1 MTAKELK
8 HKGRVE
14 RDGAKKITSTSRR
27 FKLQTLLHSSGSDGP
42 KRSVPKGISRSI
54 KSMWKFQASRAALVD
69 FEKKLCDIE
78 EQRFGTLPN
87 REISSIPF
95 EEKPFGDEVACDHE
109 ICRFSVVSIA
119 LFDGDCVGENMLF
132 ACSGIA
138 IPRKPAPLDLT
149 RFVTSAYLVRVFN
162 ERRNRDDKLRVQV
175 RLPDGTTTDG
185 LLGLYDHDIAI
196 VTSIG
201 RLDVCP
207 VDLNIDDCP
216 DGLHHA
222 RAVGRA
228 FESGRLMAMPVSL
241 SDRIVVSD
249 RLSVSD
255 KFFVS
260 DSQGQGYTEAALGG
274 PLVGHDCIFQGMVI
288 DLVEY
293 GGAAC
298 IIEREFLCTR
308 LELLLACDP
317 KKLRSLDYSL
327 PSGVSSIIPSG
338 FMKTIYRL
346 RSFGYPMPP
355 PLVLELNGRLLNRF
369 EERFGVLRAWK
380 GYPFGAPHQQVLER
394 VWDELEGGVVA
405 NISRRVV
412 ALASFNGYVRSFAC
426 TGLLIK
432 WCGSRAT
439 HTVVLTSASL
449 VRSRLNED
457 DIDEN
462 LRIEVFL
469 PPNQRCD
476 GTLELYDLHYNIAIV
491 SIKKGFNSIRPEDIF
506 NKGKQKFYKKVVA
519 VGRDTIHGLLMGTIG
534 EVKFS
539 NKDCKLNCKDLHWS
553 TCKIKKVGIGG
564 PLIDFDGSFV
574 GMNFYDG
581 SSATPFLPRSKV
593 VHALRSAYNSILPS
607 ERGCN
612 PVGRGRKTQV
622 SKKRGRK
629 TNRWP
634 VPKPYWFHDGLD
646 VDMYAVHKHIGRTFL

>member
-1 MTAKELK
+1 
-8 HKGRVE
+8 
-14 RDGAKKITSTSRR
+14 
-27 FKLQTLLHSSGSDGP
+27 
-42 KRSVPKGISRSI
+42 
-54 KSMWKFQASRAALVD
+54 MWKIHASRAALAD

-78 EQRFGTLPN
+78 EQRFGTLPD

-95 EEKPFGDEVACDHE
+95 EEKPFGDKIARDHE
-109 ICRFSVVSIA
+109 ICRFSIVSIA
-119 LFDGDCVGENMLF
+119 LFDGDCFGMLTMF
-132 ACSGIA
+132 SNLYLGILLSPINDLNHDLVQVKTCCFVCSGIA
-138 IPRKPAPLDLT
+138 LPRGTARLDLT

-196 VTSIG
+196 VTSISH
-201 RLDVCP
+201 LDVCP

-241 SDRIVVSD
+241 LDRIVVSD
-249 RLSVSD
+249 RLFVSD
-255 KFFVS
+255 KFFIS

-274 PLVGHDCIFQGMVI
+274 TLVGHDWIFDGMVI

-293 GGAAC
+293 
-298 IIEREFLCTR
+298 
-308 LELLLACDP
+308 
-317 KKLRSLDYSL
+317 
-327 PSGVSSIIPSG
+327 
-338 FMKTIYRL
+338 
-346 RSFGYPMPP
+346 
-355 PLVLELNGRLLNRF
+355 
-369 EERFGVLRAWK
+369 ERFGELRAWK
-380 GYPFGAPHQQVLER
+380 WYPFGAPHQILER
-394 VWDELEGGVVA
+394 VWDQLEGGVVA

-432 WCGSRAT
+432 WCRSRAT

-449 VRSRLNED
+449 VRSHLNED

-462 LRIEVFL
+462 LR
-469 PPNQRCD
+469 RCD
-476 GTLELYDLHYNIAIV
+476 GTLELYNLHCNIAIV
-491 SIKKGFNSIRPEDIF
+491 SIKKGFNSIHPEDIF
-506 NKGKQKFYKKVVA
+506 NKGKQKLSIKVVA
-519 VGRDTIHGLLMGTIG
+519 VGRDTIHELLMGTIR

-539 NKDCKLNCKDLHWS
+539 NKDCKLDCKDLHWS

-574 GMNFYDG
+574 GMNFYDE

-612 PVGRGRKTQV
+612 PRAINVVSRGRKTQV
-622 SKKRGRK
+622 SKKRGK
-629 TNRWP
+629 
-634 VPKPYWFHDGLD
+634 YFG
-646 VDMYAVHKHIGRTFL
+646 